1 MTEYQQNNVHNFNC
15 LQIMN
20 ISDKITQIRKEKK
33 ISLAEMAE
41 KMGISYQGLQ
51 QMIKLNDYR
60 VSQLEKIATILEIP
74 ISSFFSD
81 FENEIKDLFVLLG
94 DENNDMIIEK
104 LIYTKYEKLIVSNK
118 DFYNMIK
125 EKYQERKI
133 EELAPFIEEYEKG
146 NFDKLVEL
154 NGSNF
159 LTYVDAATKNT
170 EIIKQLNSQ
179 FIDDLYNNFKIK
191 WFLENNIITHGRLTK
206 IITKV
211 IYPTN

>member
-1 MTEYQQNNVHNFNC
+1 
-15 LQIMN
+15 MN

-118 DFYNMIK
+118 DVYNMIK